1 MGRKK
6 KRRGQVT
13 PVEPPTLSG
22 IALLLSQMPAAK
34 LDLHGLTAH
43 QAELRVQN
51 FLMTQ
56 MRVSCGQVVH
66 IITGK
71 GTRSEGAAVLPGVV
85 RRLLSD
91 ELAMYVDELA
101 GLPGG
106 GGFVVRVAEP

>member
-13 PVEPPTLSG
+13 PVEPPALSG
-22 IALLLSQMPAAK
+22 IALLLSQIPAAK
-34 LDLHGLTAH
+34 LDLHGLSAD

-56 MRVSCGQVVH
+56 VRVSSGQVVH

-85 RRLLSD
+85 QRLLGY
-91 ELAMYVDELA
+91 ELARYVDEVA

-106 GGFVVRVAEP
+106 GGFVVRVAAP